1 MRAEIIAGIP
11 NFKTIDQFISFFI
24 KNHLK
29 ILFTKWT
36 TPVNVIANSVGK
48 NTSNIGVRSVPSPN
62 PEKKVRIAI
71 KQANMEIKNT
81 STICLRYKNK
91 DIKKP
96 S

>member
-1 MRAEIIAGIP
+1 
-11 NFKTIDQFISFFI
+11 
-24 KNHLK
+24 
-29 ILFTKWT
+29 
-36 TPVNVIANSVGK
+36 
-48 NTSNIGVRSVPSPN
+48 TSNIGVRSVPSPN

-91 DIKKP
+91 YIKKP